1 MMWKRGI
8 LYVFTLLVFVSR
20 QFAFQANED
29 DEFSLQYFD
38 ISTGLSNNYVSK
50 IIKDD
55 LGFLWLACEGGINR
69 FDGENIKILR
79 PNERYSQLENENIE
93 TLFKDSSGNIWVG
106 TKSGGIAVYDP
117 ILDQF
122 ENYNNRLNPERTYR
136 VLRVTDFAEDHEGN
150 VWVATWGEGL
160 FRLDPNQQQPTARFL
175 EEKAVLGLVTDTY
188 GNVWAVS
195 KNELHKYDPSEK
207 RLVSFDQDYGEAMA
221 IYYEKNKETLL
232 IGSGKGLFA
241 FNTRNY
247 HIEEL
252 PASVAFGLKGINAI
266 NVDRLG
272 RIWTGSWTKGLHLS
286 SPDWKSFNKVSLL
299 PNHLS
304 NSNYETVLDILVEDH
319 NGVVWVSTGYG
330 GVLRISP
337 AGSVKYTANTFE
349 NDVNLPDNNIQSV
362 IKDSNG
368 ALWCGTWGGG
378 IGYSR
383 DERNFI
389 HLPGTKGLKVSSFAE
404 FGEWMLA
411 GTKAGVFVYKMGEPE
426 NGPVEHLLKSN
437 KIKEVFLD
445 SRERIWVGTQ
455 REGLFLLNRKKGRF
469 TTIHHFAEGV
479 EFKSGLQSNRISKVI
494 EDTNGTIWVGTYNGL
509 YSFDERSTSFIRRD
523 DNLGGHFPSVIIL
536 SIMFSLGQDLWV
548 GVPGGLLHLQIQD
561 DTLRF
566 VRKYNAED
574 GLKNDYITAV
584 SQDQSSSIW
593 FSTASGIAT
602 IPAGGEAVI
611 NLAGAQGGVH
621 SMNINS
627 YYNDGEKIYFGSS
640 DGLLTLNPLQM
651 DLKVDSLE
659 IAFTSLKVDNVE
671 VRAGDVV
678 NGRKILA
685 KSISYADEIKLT
697 HRESIMS
704 LGFVSNDF
712 GDRENLKYKYRIAGL
727 NDSWIDN
734 GSKSEISFIDLD
746 AGSYTLEL
754 RASKDGVS
762 WGAIKQIKINVLPPP
777 WKSNWAYGIYILFL
791 SAIAVYIS
799 RFFVNRAEL
808 EANLEL
814 ARMNE
819 VKETELSNAKLKF
832 FTNISHELRTPL
844 TLIMS
849 PIAEILNRR
858 SLDTDVRES
867 LNYVDKNAKK
877 LFDLINQL
885 LDFRKA
891 DQGQLKL
898 KVAQGNFVKFIREIY
913 LTFKGYAEAEVVQ
926 YTFDTSSEQI
936 LLAYDRDKMEVVICN
951 LLSNAFKFLGKNGTV
966 QISVTEDEH
975 NCYISVIDNGKG
987 ISEENLAKIFD
998 RFYQIKGTQSSSIIG
1013 SGIGLSLSKKIVSL
1027 HSGDIEVRSKPRKG
1041 TSFIVTL
1048 PKGVDHFQPEDM
1060 IEGFE
1065 DSEAISGYEKE
1076 SGNVDTGLELS
1087 DLSIDDGKINILVV
1101 DDNLDIRNYL
1111 ESIFEKEGYHVLKA
1125 ENGLEGKDLAFSQV
1139 PDIIISDVMM
1149 PEMDGLE
1156 MCRIL
1161 KGDLR
1166 TSHIPVILL
1175 TARTSKVY
1183 EIEGLDHG
1191 ADDYVSKP
1199 FDASVIRSRIASQ
1212 VENRRKVRSYLINKV
1227 RFKPNTVHRAVNKEE
1242 KFIQDVSGLIESSI
1256 QDAEFN
1262 IEGLADELC
1271 MSQSTLYRK
1280 IKSLTG
1286 FSIAGFVR
1294 SIRLKKAAEILIAED
1309 IKLSA
1314 VAYSVG
1320 FNDYKYF
1327 KKTFTEQFGLSP
1339 RDYRQNKLDELQKQ
1353 LE

>member
-1 MMWKRGI
+1 G
-8 LYVFTLLVFVSR
+8 
-20 QFAFQANED
+20 
-29 DEFSLQYFD
+29 
-38 ISTGLSNNYVSK
+38 
-50 IIKDD
+50 
-55 LGFLWLACEGGINR
+55 
-69 FDGENIKILR
+69 
-79 PNERYSQLENENIE
+79 
-93 TLFKDSSGNIWVG
+93 
-106 TKSGGIAVYDP
+106 
-117 ILDQF
+117 
-122 ENYNNRLNPERTYR
+122 
-136 VLRVTDFAEDHEGN
+136 
-150 VWVATWGEGL
+150 
-160 FRLDPNQQQPTARFL
+160 QQQPNARFL
-175 EEKAVLGLVTDTY
+175 EGKAVIDLVTDTY

-195 KNELHKYDPSEK
+195 RNELHKYDPSEN
-207 RLVSFDQDYGEAMA
+207 RLVSFDQEYGEAMA
-221 IYYEKNKETLL
+221 VHYEGSNETLL
-232 IGSGKGLFA
+232 IGSVKGLFA

-247 HIEEL
+247 QIEEL
-252 PASVAFGLKGINAI
+252 PASEALSFRGINAI
-266 NVDRLG
+266 NVDNLG
-272 RIWTGSWTKGLHLS
+272 RIWAGSWTGGLHLS
-286 SPDWKSFNKVSLL
+286 SPDWSDFEKISLL
-299 PNHLS
+299 PSHLT
-304 NSNYETVLDILVEDH
+304 NSNYETVLDILIEDH

-337 AGSVKYTANTFE
+337 ASSVKYTANTFE

-362 IKDSNG
+362 IKDSNK

-383 DERNFI
+383 DERNFV
-389 HLPGTKGLKVSSFAE
+389 HLLGTRGLKVSSFAE
-404 FGEWMLA
+404 FDQWMLA
-411 GTKAGVFVYKMGEPE
+411 GTKAGVFVYRVDQPE
-426 NGPVEHLLKSN
+426 SGPIEQLLKSN

-445 SRERIWVGTQ
+445 SQRRIWVGTQ
-455 REGLFLLNRKKGRF
+455 QKGLFLLERKNGKFSATQRF
-469 TTIHHFAEGV
+469 AQEGKD
-479 EFKSGLQSNRISKVI
+479 KSGLQSNRISKVT
-494 EDTNGTIWVGTYNGL
+494 EDADGTIWVGTYNGL
-509 YSFDERSTSFIRRD
+509 YSFDEDNIQFVRRD
-523 DNLGGHFPSVIIL
+523 DGLQELFPSVIIL
-536 SIMFSLGQDLWV
+536 SIMSYEDHLWV
-548 GVPGGLLHLQIQD
+548 GVPGGLLQLQIED
-561 DTLRF
+561 DSLNF
-566 VRKYNAED
+566 VRKYNTED

-584 SQDQSSSIW
+584 SQDQRSSIW
-593 FSTASGIAT
+593 LSTASGIAT
-602 IPAGGEAVI
+602 IPAGGKAVI
-611 NLAGAQGGVH
+611 NLTGAQGGVH

-627 YYNDGEKIYFGSS
+627 YHNDGEKIYFGSS
-640 DGLLTLNPLQM
+640 NGLLTISPLQI
-651 DLKVDSLE
+651 DLRVDSSE
-659 IAFTSLKVDNVE
+659 IVFTSLKVDNLE
-671 VRAGDVV
+671 VRVGDVV
-678 NGRKILA
+678 NDRVMLS
-685 KSISYADEIKLT
+685 KSISYEDEITLT

-704 LGFVSNDF
+704 LQFVSNDF
-712 GDRENLKYKYRIAGL
+712 GDRENLKYEYRIAGL

-734 GSKSEISFIDLD
+734 GSNTEISFIGLD

-754 RASKDGVS
+754 RASKNGVS
-762 WGAIKQIKINVLPPP
+762 WGAIKQIRINVSPAP
-777 WKSNWAYGIYILFL
+777 WNSNWAYGIYVLVLI
-791 SAIAVYIS
+791 AIVVYIS
-799 RFFVNRAEL
+799 RFFVNRAKL

-849 PIAEILNRR
+849 PISDILNKK
-858 SLDTDVRES
+858 SLDSEVRER

-898 KVAQGNFVKFIREIY
+898 RVAQGNFIKFLQEIF
-913 LTFKGYAEAEVVQ
+913 LTFKGYAEAEGVE
-926 YTFDTSSEQI
+926 YGFHTSSDQI
-936 LLAYDRDKMEVVICN
+936 TLAYDRDKMEVVICN
-951 LLSNAFKFLGKNGTV
+951 LLSNAFKFLDKNGAV
-966 QISVTEDEH
+966 QISVSEDEQ

-987 ISEENLAKIFD
+987 ISEENVAKIFD
-998 RFYQIKGTQSSSIIG
+998 RFYQIKGTQSSSVIG
-1013 SGIGLSLSKKIVSL
+1013 SGIGLSLSKKIVTL
-1027 HSGDIEVRSKPRKG
+1027 HSGDIEVRSQLGKG

-1065 DSEAISGYEKE
+1065 DSESIAGYDKGTSTVE
-1076 SGNVDTGLELS
+1076 TGIELA

-1111 ESIFEKEGYHVLKA
+1111 ESIFDKEGYNVLKA
-1125 ENGLEGKDLAFSQV
+1125 ENGLEGKDLALEQV

-1156 MCRIL
+1156 LCRIL
-1161 KGDLR
+1161 KEDLR
-1166 TSHIPVILL
+1166 TSHIPIILL

-1191 ADDYVSKP
+1191 ADDYVTKP
-1199 FDASVIRSRIASQ
+1199 FDASVIRSRVASQ
-1212 VENRRKVRSYLINKV
+1212 VENRKKVRSYLINKI
-1227 RFKPNTVHRAVNKEE
+1227 RFEPNAVHRAVDKEE
-1242 KFIQDVSGLIESSI
+1242 QFIHDVSAIIEGSI
-1256 QDAEFN
+1256 QDTDFS
-1262 IEGLADELC
+1262 IEALADELC

-1294 SIRLKKAAEILIAED
+1294 SIRLKKSAEILIAED